1 MHHDPKQEVPI
12 SKQSPLKVFRKLG
25 GNSNP
30 PKPQKTEYQNSYSP
44 DEEPSHDPFTS
55 QRRANQAPNYPPP
68 PPWQKPETEQT
79 FPPASQSWQEPTQ
92 QQTMWR
98 EAPPSQH
105 VHHYYQASPSNGP
118 SPDTAYILNL
128 LLGLFGFFGIGHMY
142 AGRTGEG
149 AVMLIV
155 GILANILFGF
165 LAAITA
171 GFFACIAIPF
181 YILFAILSANSIKKY
196 LLDKYQQNP

>member
-1 MHHDPKQEVPI
+1 M
-12 SKQSPLKVFRKLG
+12 SSQSPLKGFRKLG
-25 GNSNP
+25 GNSHP
-30 PKPQKTEYQNSYSP
+30 PQHEEEKSKSSPQA
-44 DEEPSHDPFTS
+44 EEPPYDPFAS
-55 QRRANQAPNYPPP
+55 QRSANRANQVPNYPPP
-68 PPWQKPETEQT
+68 PPWQKTEPEQT
-79 FPPASQSWQEPTQ
+79 LPPLASQNWQQPIQ
-92 QQTMWR
+92 QQTMGR
-98 EAPPSQH
+98 EAPPSQN
-105 VHHYYQASPSNGP
+105 VHHYYQAPSINGP

-128 LLGLFGFFGIGHMY
+128 LLGILGFFGIGHMY
-142 AGRTGEG
+142 AGRTGDG
-149 AVMLIV
+149 AAMLIV